1 MGDVSVDVF
10 TIPMVEF
17 DCLGGAK
24 AASQNGTSGNFKIL
38 KSNFSL
44 FLVLEKNRFSQKIII
59 IFAMIY
65 GRVDR

>member
-24 AASQNGTSGNFKIL
+24 QLQNGDLKQRQSSSTSKF
-38 KSNFSL
+38 
-44 FLVLEKNRFSQKIII
+44 
-59 IFAMIY
+59 
-65 GRVDR
+65 

>member
-17 DCLGGAK
+17 DCLGGQK
-24 AASQNGTSGNFKIL
+24 QLQNGTSGNFKIL